1 MILISKIFCTGFGV
15 GKIPFFPG
23 SLASLSILPIIWV
36 IKKNQSTEFFLIVIA
51 IYLIISYFLIKVCI
65 SNQSNKDPSYIVVDE
80 HLGQAVTLLFC
91 DEVFIEYLFAFL
103 LFRFFDILKPYPI
116 NYIDNNF
123 KNGFGVVFDD
133 IVAGIFT
140 TIVLY
145 IFIIIYDKF

>member
-103 LFRFFDILKPYPI
+103 LFRFFDILKPFPI
-116 NYIDNNF
+116 SYFDNI
-123 KNGFGVVFDD
+123 KNPFGVIGDD
-133 IVAGIFT
+133 ILAGIISGLIILF
-140 TIVLY
+140 VL
-145 IFIIIYDKF
+145 

>member
-36 IKKNQSTEFFLIVIA
+36 IKNNQSTEFFLIVIA
-51 IYLIISYFLIKVCI
+51 IYLIISYFFIKVCI

-103 LFRFFDILKPYPI
+103 LFRFFDILKPFPI
-116 NYIDNNF
+116 NYFDNI
-123 KNGFGVVFDD
+123 KNPFGVIADD
-133 IVAGIFT
+133 ILAGI
-140 TIVLY
+140 ISGLIILLVL
-145 IFIIIYDKF
+145 

>member
-36 IKKNQSTEFFLIVIA
+36 IKNNQSTEFVLIVIA

-103 LFRFFDILKPYPI
+103 LFRFFDILKPFPI
-116 NYIDNNF
+116 NYFDNI
-123 KNGFGVVFDD
+123 KNPFGVIGDD
-133 IVAGIFT
+133 ILAGI
-140 TIVLY
+140 ISGLIILLVLWSN
-145 IFIIIYDKF
+145 

>member
-103 LFRFFDILKPYPI
+103 LFRFFDILKPFPI
-116 NYIDNNF
+116 NYFDNI
-123 KNGFGVVFDD
+123 KNPFGVIGDD
-133 IVAGIFT
+133 ILAGI
-140 TIVLY
+140 ISGL
-145 IFIIIYDKF
+145 IILLDLWSN

>member
-23 SLASLSILPIIWV
+23 SLASLSILPIIWI
-36 IKKNQSTEFFLIVIA
+36 IKKNQSVEFFLIVIA

-91 DEVFIEYLFAFL
+91 DEVLIEYFFAFL
-103 LFRFFDILKPYPI
+103 LFRFFDILKPFPI
-116 NYIDNNF
+116 NYFDNI
-123 KNGFGVVFDD
+123 KNPFGVIGDD
-133 IVAGIFT
+133 ILAGI
-140 TIVLY
+140 ISGLI
-145 IFIIIYDKF
+145 IFLILWSKQQ

>member
-36 IKKNQSTEFFLIVIA
+36 IKNNQSTEFVLIVIA

-103 LFRFFDILKPYPI
+103 LFRFFDILKPFPI
-116 NYIDNNF
+116 NYYYNM
-123 KNGFGVVFDD
+123 KNPFVVIGDD
-133 IVAGIFT
+133 ILAGI
-140 TIVLY
+140 ISGLIILLVL
-145 IFIIIYDKF
+145 

>member
-23 SLASLSILPIIWV
+23 SLASLSILPIIWI
-36 IKKNQSTEFFLIVIA
+36 IKKNQSVEFFLIVIA

-91 DEVFIEYLFAFL
+91 DEVLIEYFFAFL
-103 LFRFFDILKPYPI
+103 LFRFFDILKPFPI
-116 NYIDNNF
+116 NYFDNI
-123 KNGFGVVFDD
+123 KNPFGVIGDD
-133 IVAGIFT
+133 ILAGI
-140 TIVLY
+140 ISGLI
-145 IFIIIYDKF
+145 IFLIL

>member
-23 SLASLSILPIIWV
+23 SLASLSILPIIWI
-36 IKKNQSTEFFLIVIA
+36 IKKNQSVEFFLIVIT

-91 DEVFIEYLFAFL
+91 DEVLIEYFFAFL
-103 LFRFFDILKPYPI
+103 LFRFFDILKPFPI
-116 NYIDNNF
+116 NYFDNI
-123 KNGFGVVFDD
+123 KNPFGVIGDD
-133 IVAGIFT
+133 ILAGI
-140 TIVLY
+140 ISGLI
-145 IFIIIYDKF
+145 IFLIL

>member
-91 DEVFIEYLFAFL
+91 DEVLIEYFFAFL
-103 LFRFFDILKPYPI
+103 LFRFFDILKPFPI
-116 NYIDNNF
+116 NYFDNI
-123 KNGFGVVFDD
+123 KNPFGVIGDD
-133 IVAGIFT
+133 ILAGIISGLIILF
-140 TIVLY
+140 VLWSN
-145 IFIIIYDKF
+145 

>member
-103 LFRFFDILKPYPI
+103 LFRFFDILKPFPI
-116 NYIDNNF
+116 NYFDNI
-123 KNGFGVVFDD
+123 KNPFGVIGDD
-133 IVAGIFT
+133 ILAGIISGLIILF
-140 TIVLY
+140 VLWSN
-145 IFIIIYDKF
+145 

>member
-36 IKKNQSTEFFLIVIA
+36 IKKNQSTEFILIVIA

-91 DEVFIEYLFAFL
+91 DEVFIEYFFAFL
-103 LFRFFDILKPYPI
+103 LFRFFDILKPFPI
-116 NYIDNNF
+116 NYFDNI
-123 KNGFGVVFDD
+123 KNPFGVIGDD
-133 IVAGIFT
+133 ILAGI
-140 TIVLY
+140 ISGLIILLVLWSN
-145 IFIIIYDKF
+145 

>member
-103 LFRFFDILKPYPI
+103 LFRFFDILKPFPI
-116 NYIDNNF
+116 NYFDNI
-123 KNGFGVVFDD
+123 KNPFGVIGDD
-133 IVAGIFT
+133 ILAGI
-140 TIVLY
+140 ISGLIILLVLWNN
-145 IFIIIYDKF
+145 

>member
-23 SLASLSILPIIWV
+23 SLASLSILPIIWI
-36 IKKNQSTEFFLIVIA
+36 IKKNQSVDFFLIVIA

-91 DEVFIEYLFAFL
+91 DEVLIEYFFAFL
-103 LFRFFDILKPYPI
+103 LFRFFDILKPFPI
-116 NYIDNNF
+116 NYFDNI
-123 KNGFGVVFDD
+123 KNPFGVIGDD
-133 IVAGIFT
+133 ILAGI
-140 TIVLY
+140 ISGLI
-145 IFIIIYDKF
+145 IFLFYEANNNKE

>member
-103 LFRFFDILKPYPI
+103 LFRFFDILKPFPI
-116 NYIDNNF
+116 NYFDNI
-123 KNGFGVVFDD
+123 KNPFGVIGDD
-133 IVAGIFT
+133 ILAGI
-140 TIVLY
+140 ISGLI
-145 IFIIIYDKF
+145 IFLILWSKQQ

>member
-1 MILISKIFCTGFGV
+1 MFFKKACHFLNNLVFAISA
-15 GKIPFFPG
+15 
-23 SLASLSILPIIWV
+23 LLNLSFSRETTSKIWV

-103 LFRFFDILKPYPI
+103 LFRFFDILKPFPI
-116 NYIDNNF
+116 NYFDNI
-123 KNGFGVVFDD
+123 KNPFGVIGDD
-133 IVAGIFT
+133 ILAGIISGLIILF
-140 TIVLY
+140 VL
-145 IFIIIYDKF
+145 

>member
-1 MILISKIFCTGFGV
+1 MYRFWGWKNS
-15 GKIPFFPG
+15 FFPG

-91 DEVFIEYLFAFL
+91 DDVFIEYLFAFL
-103 LFRFFDILKPYPI
+103 LFRFFDILKPFPI
-116 NYIDNNF
+116 NYFDNI
-123 KNGFGVVFDD
+123 KNPFGVIGDD
-133 IVAGIFT
+133 ILAGI
-140 TIVLY
+140 ISGLIILLVL
-145 IFIIIYDKF
+145 

>member
-23 SLASLSILPIIWV
+23 TLASLSILPIIWV
-36 IKKNQSTEFFLIVIA
+36 IKNNQSIEFFLIVIS

-65 SNQSNKDPSYIVVDE
+65 SNESNKDPSYIVVDE

-103 LFRFFDILKPYPI
+103 LFRFFDILKPFPI
-116 NYIDNNF
+116 NYFDNI
-123 KNGFGVVFDD
+123 KNPFGVIADD
-133 IVAGIFT
+133 ILAGI
-140 TIVLY
+140 ISGLIILLVL
-145 IFIIIYDKF
+145 

>member
-103 LFRFFDILKPYPI
+103 LFRFFDILKPFPI
-116 NYIDNNF
+116 NYFDNI
-123 KNGFGVVFDD
+123 KNPFGVIGDD
-133 IVAGIFT
+133 ILAGI
-140 TIVLY
+140 ISGLIILLVLWSN
-145 IFIIIYDKF
+145 

>member
-23 SLASLSILPIIWV
+23 SLASLSILPIIWT
-36 IKKNQSTEFFLIVIA
+36 IKKNQSVEFFLIVIA

-91 DEVFIEYLFAFL
+91 DEVLIEYFFAFL
-103 LFRFFDILKPYPI
+103 LFRFFDILKPFPI
-116 NYIDNNF
+116 NYFDNI
-123 KNGFGVVFDD
+123 KNPFGVIGDD
-133 IVAGIFT
+133 ILAGI
-140 TIVLY
+140 ISGLI
-145 IFIIIYDKF
+145 IFLILWSKQQ